1 MAIDTMRW
9 VLDEAQQ
16 GVSSLHF
23 ESSPASPSSSLGPE
37 DVLVEIRA
45 ASLNYRDL
53 AIAKVSRL
61 FLIESKAIIG
71 FSFHPMHITDY
82 LPGQRRDSTR
92 CQPECGT
99 GF

>member
-1 MAIDTMRW
+1 MTIDTMRW

-16 GVSSLHF
+16 GVSSLRF
-23 ESSPASPSSSLGPE
+23 ESNPASPSRNLGPE

-61 FLIESKAIIG
+61 FLFHSGAIAG
-71 FSFHPMHITDY
+71 LSFVEY
-82 LPGQRRDSTR
+82 N
-92 CQPECGT
+92 
-99 GF
+99 